1 MNLFITDQCL
11 ESGNIS
17 LSFFSCF
24 GGFYLNIDEYILAMG
39 C

>member
-17 LSFFSCF
+17 SYFFRCC
-24 GGFYLNIDEYILAMG
+24 GGFYLDIDEYILNMG